1 MQKKNLHALM
11 HTSTHKRSYCANFL
25 VQQAAHRGAEKRGNM
40 EDRRKITIA
49 DVARAA
55 GVSNSAVSYA
65 LNGRPGVSPETRDK
79 ILQTAQNLG
88 WQPNRAAQ
96 SLSAA
101 KSRSIGLILDGDPSL
116 AAVEPYFM
124 RLIAGVTQE
133 CEKNNYSLVL
143 RRASTAQAEVPVI
156 EQWIASGAVDGMI
169 LTNVEAHDARFSV
182 LADHPDF
189 PVVALADPSMV
200 PHLPTLSS
208 DDVQACS
215 MMLEHL
221 TQLGHK
227 SIAHISGPENL
238 AHTQIREKALKNMCE
253 QQGIQ
258 YTSIATDYT
267 SEGGTAATL
276 ELLTRY
282 ERPTAIIYGNDV
294 MALAGLVALRK
305 NGFSIPR
312 DMSLVS
318 WDDSVLCSTV
328 SPALT
333 SMYRDVVNAGERVTQ
348 MLLALIDGH
357 EAPSQKEK
365 PYTLMVRSSTVAP
378 HAL

>member
-1 MQKKNLHALM
+1 
-11 HTSTHKRSYCANFL
+11 
-25 VQQAAHRGAEKRGNM
+25 M

-79 ILQTAQNLG
+79 ILQTAQKLG

-101 KSRSIGLILDGDPSL
+101 KSRSIGLILDGDSSL

-133 CEKNNYSLVL
+133 CERQNYSLVL
-143 RRASTAQAEVPVI
+143 RRASSAQAEIPVI

-169 LTNVEAHDARFSV
+169 LTNVEANDARFSV

-189 PVVALADPSMV
+189 PVVALADPSVV

-208 DDVQACS
+208 DDVNACR
-215 MMLEHL
+215 MIIDHL
-221 TQLGHK
+221 ASLGHR
-227 SIAHISGPENL
+227 SIAHVSGPQDL
-238 AHTQIREKALKNMCE
+238 AHTQIREKALRSLCE
-253 QQGIQ
+253 QQGIH
-258 YTSIATDYT
+258 YVSLATDYT
-267 SEGGTAATL
+267 SEGGTQATS
-276 ELLTRY
+276 ELLSLY
-282 ERPTAIIYGNDV
+282 ERPTAIVYDNDV
-294 MALAGLVALRK
+294 MALAGLVSLRQK
-305 NGFSIPR
+305 GFSVPR
-312 DMSLVS
+312 DMSIVS

-328 SPALT
+328 SPSLT
-333 SMYRDVVNAGERVTQ
+333 SLYRDVVNAGERVTQ
-348 MLLALIDGH
+348 MLFAAIDGGDVV
-357 EAPSQKEK
+357 SQTEK
-365 PYTLMVRSSTVAP
+365 PYELMVRSSTVSP
-378 HAL
+378 R